1 MRTQFKFQQGAQSI
15 QDAQCND
22 ADTVDLLKIRYM
34 VLKKYILTPNFE
46 KNDNLTTVSVS
57 LHYAS

>member
-22 ADTVDLLKIRYM
+22 ADMVIYDDRKITTIPQ
-34 VLKKYILTPNFE
+34 KYGP
-46 KNDNLTTVSVS
+46 
-57 LHYAS
+57 